1 MRVPSAIRRFVTAA
15 CAALCAGV
23 WAFGPDASSAELV
36 SAVDLRYQHSPGRA
50 GSWHSSLALAS
61 PAAEFGLAPAGLL
74 TSPGLAGA
82 RRDAPRATAAARADQ
97 LALQIRAG
105 PSRWHGSLA
114 ELRADW
120 RRSVGGVGR
129 DAWFSLGA
137 IGVARSD
144 ATVRFPL
151 IGFGGSA
158 RWRRLEVTARV
169 DQTQGY
175 GARRIKTYSVEVPEE
190 STTVVYTSIAPARLT
205 TVTRMQMSAGCEWR
219 GIALG
224 AAGGLVMGSGFA
236 PRRWMRG
243 SAAVR
248 VLPAVSM
255 FGSYG
260 GTQSGL
266 FAGETPGRPEAAMGV
281 RVTPAPLGSAG
292 TRGPGPLAVRS
303 WRLRQ
308 VGEGGYRFIVRAHGA
323 NAVELMGDMTD
334 WQPIPL
340 ERAGASA
347 WEATLVMTPGVHQI
361 LVRLEGGTW
370 EVPPRM
376 TSTESEFAGRVGILV
391 VE

>member
-1 MRVPSAIRRFVTAA
+1 MRVSSAIRRFVTAA

-23 WAFGPDASSAELV
+23 WAFGPGASSAELV
-36 SAVDLRYQHSPGRA
+36 TAADLRYQRSPGRA

-61 PAAEFGLAPAGLL
+61 PAAEYGLAPALFL
-74 TSPGLAGA
+74 TSPGLA
-82 RRDAPRATAAARADQ
+82 RAPRATAAARADQ
-97 LALQIRAG
+97 LALQIHAG

-114 ELRADW
+114 EVRADW

-175 GARRIKTYSVEVPEE
+175 GARRIRTYSVDVPEE
-190 STTVVYTSIAPARLT
+190 STTVVYTSTDPARLT
-205 TVTRMQMSAGCEWR
+205 TITRMQMSAGCEWR

-224 AAGGLVMGSGFA
+224 AAGGLDMGSGFA

-255 FGSYG
+255 FASYG
-260 GTQSGL
+260 GTPSGL
-266 FAGETPGRPEAAMGV
+266 FAGETPGRPEAAVGV
-281 RVTPAPLGSAG
+281 RVTPAPRGSAG
-292 TRGPGPLAVRS
+292 TPGPEPLAVRS

-308 VGEGGYRFIVRAHGA
+308 VGEGGYRFIVRAPGA

-334 WQPIPL
+334 WQPIAL
-340 ERAGASA
+340 ERAGPWA

-361 LVRLEGGTW
+361 LVRLEGRTW